1 MTEGTRIFQRP
12 EWTPL
17 PRAGCVEVED
27 RVVLVDET
35 LGIAMLSLAPRATI
49 DEHDATHD
57 IDVVCLEGSGFTSV
71 DEERSALNAGQVVR
85 WPRKHR
91 HRLWTDG
98 STMTTL
104 MLERL
109 GPWSG

>member
-1 MTEGTRIFQRP
+1 MTEGPRAFQRP

-17 PRAGCVEVED
+17 PRAGCVGVEG

-35 LGIAMLSLAPRATI
+35 LGVAMLRFAPRATI

-71 DEERSALNAGQVVR
+71 DEERSAL
-85 WPRKHR
+85 
-91 HRLWTDG
+91 
-98 STMTTL
+98 
-104 MLERL
+104 
-109 GPWSG
+109 SG